1 MYFFMC
7 LSAMVRIITY
17 FTQGEACMNTISRKL
32 GILNMSI
39 LKVGILELLFKNSNL
54 N

>member
-7 LSAMVRIITY
+7 LSSMVRTITY
-17 FTQGEACMNTISRKL
+17 FTQGEACLNTISRKL

-39 LKVGILELLFKNSNL
+39 LKVGILEVLYKNSHL
-54 N
+54 S